1 MDKIAIFSDVHGN
14 IPALEAILEDIE
26 KRAISTIYCLG
37 DFVGKGPN
45 PNETIALCKKYCTQ
59 SVLGNWDDF
68 LLYSPKDGMPI
79 SWYRQVISEE
89 SKDYLA
95 SLPKVIDFYL
105 SGRIVRLFHAHP
117 FDLYKRLYQLT
128 NQEHI
133 DEMFLYEGGNP
144 EFTIQKNADIVGYGD
159 IHYSFQ
165 KSFQK
170 RILFNTGSAGNPLD
184 ATTSPYVILHGELNN
199 PTDAPFSMEFVRVPY
214 DNELAVKYAE
224 QSEMP
229 QKEDY
234 IFEIK
239 TGIFRMFRNQ
249 K

>member
-1 MDKIAIFSDVHGN
+1 MDNIAIFSDIHGN
-14 IPALEAILEDIE
+14 IPALEAVLEDIE

-37 DFVGKGPN
+37 DFIGKGPN

-59 SVLGNWDDF
+59 SILGNWDDF
-68 LLYSPKDGMPI
+68 LLYSSKDGMPI
-79 SWYRQVISEE
+79 SWYRQIISEE
-89 SKDYLA
+89 SKEYLA

-105 SGRIVRLFHAHP
+105 SGHIVRLFHAHP

-128 NQEHI
+128 DQEHI
-133 DEMFLYEGGNP
+133 DEMFLYEKDNP
-144 EFTIQKNADIVGYGD
+144 EFFIQKNADIVGYGD

-170 RILFNTGSAGNPLD
+170 RILFNTGSVGNPLD
-184 ATTSPYVILHGELNN
+184 GTTAPYVILHGELHN
-199 PTDAPFSMEFVRVPY
+199 PELEPFSMEFVRVPY
-214 DNELAVKYAE
+214 DNERAVKNAE
-224 QSEMP
+224 QSDMP